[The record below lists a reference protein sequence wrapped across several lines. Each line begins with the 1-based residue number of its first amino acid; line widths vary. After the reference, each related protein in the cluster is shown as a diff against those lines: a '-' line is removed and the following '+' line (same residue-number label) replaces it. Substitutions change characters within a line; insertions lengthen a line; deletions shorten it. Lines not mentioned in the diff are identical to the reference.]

1 MFHHMLPQTLTDR
14 QRREI
19 AFYEHYADLQRVDAV
34 DFEPVLGR
42 SARPWNPYWFVYQKA
57 RQRYVSPRQRLLEF
71 GCGIGI
77 AAVRFAALGYRVD
90 GFDLSQANL
99 DVAGQLARRHA
110 LEDHCA
116 FTPMAAEAL
125 EYPDNTFDVLTG
137 IDILHH
143 VDIPRAI
150 AEARRVLKPGGIAIF
165 KEHVEAPVVDAI
177 RQSAPVRRLV
187 PTEASLDDHI
197 TEDERKLTPEDL
209 ALIDRRFDRVETHRF
224 TLVSRLDR
232 LAPRSSDALRR
243 RLQRLDHRL
252 MRSCPALQRFAGTVV
267 LTCHKA

>member
-1 MFHHMLPQTLTDR
+1 MLPHALTDR

-19 AFYEHYADLQRVDAV
+19 AFYERYADHQRVDTV

-42 SARPWNPYWFVYQKA
+42 LSRPWNPYWFVYQKA
-57 RQRYVSPRQRLLEF
+57 RQRYVGPGQRLLEF

-99 DVAGQLARRHA
+99 DIATQLAGRHQLNDRCFFA
-110 LEDHCA
+110 
-116 FTPMAAEAL
+116 PMAAEAL
-125 EYPDNTFDVLTG
+125 DYADDTFDLLTG

-150 AEARRVLKPGGIAIF
+150 AEARRVLKPGGVAIF
-165 KEHVEAPVVDAI
+165 KEHVEAPFVDTI
-177 RQSAPVRRLV
+177 RQSAAVRQLV

-197 TEDERKLTPEDL
+197 TEDERKLTTDDL
-209 ALIDRRFDRVETHRF
+209 DLIDRHFDRVETQRF

-232 LAPRSSDALRR
+232 LAPRSSDTLRG

-267 LTCHKA
+267 LTCHKS

>member
-1 MFHHMLPQTLTDR
+1 MLPTALTDR

-19 AFYEHYADLQRVDAV
+19 AFYEQYADLQRVDAV

-42 SARPWNPYWFVYQKA
+42 STRPWNPYWFVYQKA

-77 AAVRFAALGYRVD
+77 AAVRFAALGYDVD
-90 GFDLSQANL
+90 GFDLSRTNL
-99 DVAGQLARRHA
+99 DVAAQLAERHA
-110 LEDHCA
+110 LADRCR
-116 FTPMAAEAL
+116 FTPMAAESL
-125 EYPDNTFDVLTG
+125 DYPDDTFDVVTG

-143 VDIPRAI
+143 VDIPHAV

-165 KEHVEAPVVDAI
+165 KEHIQAPVVDAL
-177 RQSAPVRRLV
+177 RQSAPVRQLV
-187 PTEASLDDHI
+187 PSEASLDDHI
-197 TEDERKLTPEDL
+197 THDERKLTADDL
-209 ALIDRRFDRVETHRF
+209 ALIERHFDRVETHRF

-232 LAPRSSDALRR
+232 LAPGNGGDALRS
-243 RLQRLDHRL
+243 RLQKLDHRL
-252 MRSCPALQRFAGTVV
+252 LQSCPALQRFAGTVV